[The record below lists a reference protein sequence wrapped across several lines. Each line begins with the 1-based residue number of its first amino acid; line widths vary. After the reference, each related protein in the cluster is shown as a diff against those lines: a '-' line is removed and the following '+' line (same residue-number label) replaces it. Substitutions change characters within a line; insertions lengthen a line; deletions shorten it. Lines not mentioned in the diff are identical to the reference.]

1 MAGAG
6 LDWRQILASLTTH
19 PAERFGH
26 AQRKGRIAVGMDA
39 DLVVLARD
47 PAIDPA
53 AFAGVTYTIRGGRI
67 IYRTAAAAGRPAP

>member
-1 MAGAG
+1 
-6 LDWRQILASLTTH
+6 
-19 PAERFGH
+19 
-26 AQRKGRIAVGMDA
+26 
-39 DLVVLARD
+39 VVLARD